1 MEWSDEGI
9 IIAARRHGE
18 SASVVTA
25 LTREH
30 GRHAGLVRGGQR
42 PKARIPYQIG
52 NRLAVTWSA
61 RLAEHLGFLQG
72 ELVEGNAAR
81 LIDAPPRLA
90 CLAAAAALANAALP
104 EREPHPRAYVG
115 LKHLIAA
122 LAADDAWAVA
132 YIGWEMA
139 LLDEL
144 GFGLDLARCA
154 ATGATEDLIYVSP
167 KSGRAISAAAGEPYR
182 ARLLPLPAFLRAA
195 PHGPPAAQAVLDG
208 LALTGFF
215 LARRVFDPLQRKM
228 PAARSR
234 FVDVLRQFATI
245 SGSTSVPGTQ

>member
-1 MEWSDEGI
+1 MRWSDD
-9 IIAARRHGE
+9 ALVLSVRRHGE
-18 SASVVTA
+18 SALLVHL

-52 NRLAVTWSA
+52 NRLSVTWSA

-72 ELVEGNAAR
+72 ELLEGNAAR

-90 CLAAAAALANAALP
+90 CLAAAAALADAALP
-104 EREPHPRAYVG
+104 EREPHARAY
-115 LKHLIAA
+115 LRLAHLIAA
-122 LAADDAWAVA
+122 LAADDGWAVA
-132 YIGWEMA
+132 YVGWEMA

-154 ATGATEDLIYVSP
+154 ATGATEGLIYVSP
-167 KSGRAISAAAGEPYR
+167 KTGRAVSAAAGAPYR
-182 ARLLPLPAFLRAA
+182 GRLLALPSFLAAA
-195 PHGPPAAQAVLDG
+195 PHGPATPGEVLDG
-208 LALTGFF
+208 LVLTGFF
-215 LARRVFDPLQRKM
+215 LERRLFDPVQRKL

-245 SGSTSVPGTQ
+245 SGSSSVPGAQ